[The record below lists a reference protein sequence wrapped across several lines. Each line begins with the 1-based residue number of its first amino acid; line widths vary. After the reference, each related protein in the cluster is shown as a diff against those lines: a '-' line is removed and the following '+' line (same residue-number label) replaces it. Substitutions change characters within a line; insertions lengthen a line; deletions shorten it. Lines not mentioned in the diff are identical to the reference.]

1 MKKTRIVLS
10 RSAATPS
17 LVQTRS
23 LRIEKEDKRN
33 KVAEFCEAPNDDNYP
48 TEKLLFNIFTRLSN
62 SMNEKQSVQPVE
74 WGSCSNL
81 NDYIVAGIYN
91 IQGTRLSSND
101 NMPIVNSNP
110 GHTIAARLLVLDSSI
125 NSAERCVTQLL
136 VLSNRVGGDGN
147 IYVRSAVSDAD
158 GNMQWKSW
166 QKQQGITDVGST
178 DSLNGYIDNGIY
190 SGVFLPNYS
199 IFLLVVLN
207 NYYVAGVLSGQVRSI
222 LQFRISLGIDAS
234 PEFQYRIGRGNSDI
248 QWSDWLCLS
257 YNDVNNERTRATAR
271 EDAIVAE
278 LRKLA
283 DRVGVSVDI

>member
-23 LRIEKEDKRN
+23 LRIEKEDKSN

-62 SMNEKQSVQPVE
+62 SLNEKQSVQPVE

-101 NMPIVNSNP
+101 NMPIANSNP

-136 VLSNRVGGDGN
+136 VLSNRMGGEGN
-147 IYVRSAVSDAD
+147 VYVRSAVSDAG

-166 QKQQGITDVGST
+166 QKQQGTTDVGST

-207 NYYVAGVLSGQVRSI
+207 NYYIAGALAQVRSI

-234 PEFQYRIGRGNSDI
+234 SVFQYRIGRGSSDI